1 MTMSTSCFSPPKV
14 IVSVFVPLV
23 RVAVEKGQLRASYAP
38 EVVCVRAVS
47 PMVPVA
53 FSPEFVR

>member
-1 MTMSTSCFSPPKV
+1 MSTSCFSPPKV

-38 EVVCVRAVS
+38 EVVCVRAVP

-53 FSPEFVR
+53 FAPEFVR

>member
-1 MTMSTSCFSPPKV
+1 MTMSTSWVSPPKV

-23 RVAVEKGQLRASYAP
+23 RVAVEKGQRRASYAP
-38 EVVCVRAVS
+38 EVVCVRAVP

>member
-1 MTMSTSCFSPPKV
+1 MSTSCVSPPKV

-38 EVVCVRAVS
+38 EVDCVRAVP

>member
-1 MTMSTSCFSPPKV
+1 MTMSTSWVSPPKV

-53 FSPEFVR
+53 FLPEFVR

>member
-1 MTMSTSCFSPPKV
+1 MSTSCFSPPKV